1 MSLSSIVDVSDVF
14 RPFDEEDEDLEIRRP
29 KFDEML
35 NQLSAHTGLFSRTT
49 FQNIYGSLVR
59 MVRDQ
64 SLNGVVVLR
73 TLKDETF
80 DMLSLPLYNMMGLHV
95 FQLDQCPSPM
105 TDALIS
111 PTVGFMLLLSDK
123 LSAVVHWNSETSQAF
138 RMDQGGWSFNPADV
152 RNLSLHLAEWLGH
165 TTMHRAVEQAPIDAR
180 HDDKLSLIV
189 SSLLSNLE
197 NRNRELTMALEREKE
212 LSQRMA
218 EQERMA
224 AIGQLSSVIA
234 HEIRNPL
241 GLISLYAEIIQG
253 QLQQLGSGVDIPE
266 TLFKNL
272 GQIKEA
278 TTHLETILSE
288 LTQYSRPL
296 ELQCDGVNLQQF
308 IEEVCEFYRPK
319 YEEKEVR
326 LLVELPVNKEGW
338 EASEFQVSVDAGR
351 MRQALINLLKN
362 ALEATASGKRV
373 VVSLACRKEDTHLY
387 IKVKDEG
394 VGIPQDKTNK
404 LFTPYFST
412 KATGTGLG
420 LAYVR
425 KIMQAHGGTAKLLWS
440 EENKGST
447 MALLLPRQAFKGY

>member
-1 MSLSSIVDVSDVF
+1 MLESTISDVF
-14 RPFDEEDEDLEIRRP
+14 HPFEEDDESTEVVSRP

-35 NQLSAHTGLFSRTT
+35 NQLSAHTGLFSRAT
-49 FQNIYGSLVR
+49 FQNIYGSLIR

-64 SLNGVVVLR
+64 QINGVVILR
-73 TLKDETF
+73 TLKDDTF
-80 DMLSLPLYNMMGLHV
+80 NMLSLPLHNMMGLHV
-95 FQLDQCPSPM
+95 FNLDQCES
-105 TDALIS
+105 TISETLIS

-152 RNLSLHLAEWLGH
+152 RNLSLYLAEWLGH
-165 TTMHRAVEQAPIDAR
+165 DALHVAVEQAPFDAR

-197 NRNRELTMALEREKE
+197 NRNRELTLALEREKE
-212 LSQRMA
+212 LSRRMA

-241 GLISLYAEIIQG
+241 GLISLYAQIIQG
-253 QLQQLGSGVDIPE
+253 QLGQLATTAEVPE
-266 TLFKNL
+266 ALHKNL
-272 GQIKEA
+272 DQIKDA
-278 TTHLETILSE
+278 TAHLETILSE

-296 ELQCDGVNLQQF
+296 ELQCELVNLQQF
-308 IEEVCEFYRPK
+308 VEDVCEFYRPK
-319 YEEKEVR
+319 YEEKGVILTVEMQFSKDSLDEKG
-326 LLVELPVNKEGW
+326 LLVSL
-338 EASEFQVSVDAGR
+338 DAGR

-362 ALEATASGKRV
+362 ALEATAEGKKV
-373 VVSLACRKEDTHLY
+373 TVSLASRKDDTHLY

-394 VGIPQDKTNK
+394 VGIAEDKVEK

-420 LAYVR
+420 LAYIR
-425 KIMQAHGGTAKLLWS
+425 KIMQAHEGTAKLLWS
-440 EENKGST
+440 ELGKGTT
-447 MALLLPRQAFKGY
+447 MALLLPRNVSLN